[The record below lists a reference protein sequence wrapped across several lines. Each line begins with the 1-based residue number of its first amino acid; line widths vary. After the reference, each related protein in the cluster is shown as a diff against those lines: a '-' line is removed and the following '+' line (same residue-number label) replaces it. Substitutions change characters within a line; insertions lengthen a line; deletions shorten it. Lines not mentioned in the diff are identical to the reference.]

1 MGGWTAV
8 VALAMLFASA
18 APAVSPAGQSTPLE
32 DLVARVQDR
41 YRTMTDLR
49 SRFAQS
55 TTPRQGVAPTTAA
68 GDWLVRTPGK
78 LRVEYD
84 VTRRVFVADG
94 ERMYFYLP
102 EDNQV
107 QVLGAESID
116 PRYTPTLY
124 LAAEGDLRD
133 DFRISGTEWG
143 TPLSPGNIQIRLDPL
158 SQDARFQHLV
168 IEVEPERAVISRFVI
183 VGLLGEVTEYRFDDI
198 AIDVGLA
205 DDLFRFEIPADAQI
219 EYLGR

>member
-1 MGGWTAV
+1 MPAAAAV
-8 VALAMLFASA
+8 AVWLLAA
-18 APAVSPAGQSTPLE
+18 APAGGQSTPLE
-32 DLVARVQDR
+32 ELVGRVQDR
-41 YRTMTDLR
+41 YRSMADLR
-49 SRFAQS
+49 SHFSQLV
-55 TTPRQGVAPTTAA
+55 TPRQGVAPTTAA
-68 GDWLVRTPGK
+68 GEWLVRTPGK

-84 VTRRVFVADG
+84 VSRRLFVADG

-107 QVLGAESID
+107 QVMGAESID
-116 PRYTPTLY
+116 PRYWPTLY

-143 TPLSPGNIQIRLDPL
+143 EPLSPGNIQIRLEPL

-168 IEVEPERAVISRFVI
+168 IEVEPERALISRFVS
-183 VGLLGEVTEYRFDDI
+183 VGLLGEVTEYRFEDI
-198 AIDVGLA
+198 EIDVGLA